1 MRLRLKTTDIQFS
14 AITSTLLAKRTQ
26 AVIRGAQGAIERRI
40 ESLMRQRLSNDPII
54 DELQNGVLALDFGL
68 SPTVAAA
75 AVSEMIEGMN
85 QAVSVKITRGRNGFA
100 GIRII
105 VNPVGAI
112 ENIPAGSYDSNG
124 HAIEWMNWLLNKGS
138 EVVVNGFESIFSF
151 NDASDSTSV
160 SNAGESRSGLGF
172 MVPTGGN
179 FRVNPK
185 FAGTSGDN
193 FLTKIVVR
201 SQLDIENIIRQ
212 EINKVL

>member
-14 AITSTLLAKRTQ
+14 AMTSTLLAKRTQ

-68 SPTVAAA
+68 NPTVAAA

-151 NDASDSTSV
+151 NDASDPTSV

>member
-14 AITSTLLAKRTQ
+14 AMTSTLLAKRTQ

>member
-1 MRLRLKTTDIQFS
+1 MGLKLITTNRQFT
-14 AITSTLLAKRTQ
+14 AKASTLLAKRTQ

>member
-1 MRLRLKTTDIQFS
+1 MGLKLITTNRQFT
-14 AITSTLLAKRTQ
+14 AKASTLLAKRTQ

-179 FRVNPK
+179 FRVDPK